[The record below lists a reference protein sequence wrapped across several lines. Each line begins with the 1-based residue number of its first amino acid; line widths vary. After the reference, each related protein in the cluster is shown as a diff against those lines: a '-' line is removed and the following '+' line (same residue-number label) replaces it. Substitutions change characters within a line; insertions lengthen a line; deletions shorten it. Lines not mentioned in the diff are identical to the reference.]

1 MMHKIKY
8 FKSGFL
14 LICAALIHS
23 CEWRVEDQPGY
34 WVITFP
40 QDGATCNE
48 VVTIGID
55 ANDPDGICGVE
66 INVNDLKIDIPLS
79 EILGKI
85 NDEPIE
91 ISLNTNDLPDGP
103 VEISVTICDCNDNC
117 TESPPITY
125 TIDNTLSVPDTI
137 NITSTNFI
145 NSGFDIKW
153 EKSDNGDFYQYDL
166 YHSINETL
174 DDTSL
179 IFSSNNIDQ
188 TNFFMEN
195 TDPFIF
201 NYFYVI
207 VSDTFNYSTKG
218 DIYSSSLEALP
229 DSIEITDVNYI
240 NGGFNITWERSTD
253 NDFQKYD
260 LYHSINESLVD
271 SSLIFSSNN
280 IENVTYFMENADPL
294 IINYFYIIVS
304 DSTNFSTKSN
314 IYSSTIDPRPNPI
327 HIQSVTYNDI
337 TMDILWDESLDGD
350 FLKYELYKGLDT
362 TNTNLLET
370 FLDKQITS
378 YSINDFNPYTSN
390 FFRIIVYDTLNQN
403 TKGNFL
409 SNTIQPAP
417 EPVDLDPID
426 SFGNEFSI
434 VWSIY
439 PSDSFERYNLYQA
452 YDIDMTNKEI
462 IFTTTDRSVNTYSSI
477 DNDYETDYYFQVS
490 IIDNWGYEV
499 YSNIEYI
506 DTEYFTFIHNYD
518 SGSDGDIGY
527 YGIQN
532 ASDKYKIIAKTSLD
546 VVMASTDRYGS
557 NLSFNSFNYE
567 IDESPVKLLQ
577 TDNQDYIFI
586 SNIVNS
592 SNDTDIR
599 ITKTDQNGGVIWNTV
614 YGFIDPYNP
623 GAGNATY
630 GNDLANDISITADG
644 GYILTGRYHSSQSDI
659 LILKLNS
666 VGEIE
671 NIHQI
676 STAPSSQRIVE
687 NGHAILEN
695 INNNYVI
702 LGSISAFSSTQP
714 SNVWLAEFDPNQSE
728 SGEIIWSSTWDIDN
742 YDYPKSMI
750 INQNGEYTISGYSS
764 NDNNGDNGSSW
775 IIKTDINGNGE
786 VLQPFT
792 GNNFVFSM
800 IEIESGDYI
809 LAGKKI
815 EDSNSQGWIVS
826 VDSEGNQN
834 WERLYG
840 GDDVEV
846 FYSIQQTSDMG
857 YIITGE
863 TNSNGVSDIYHVKTD
878 PYGEVITTE

>member
-1 MMHKIKY
+1 M
-8 FKSGFL
+8 
-14 LICAALIHS
+14 
-23 CEWRVEDQPGY
+23 
-34 WVITFP
+34 
-40 QDGATCNE
+40 
-48 VVTIGID
+48 TIGID

-137 NITSTNFI
+137 NITSANFI

-229 DSIEITDVNYI
+229 DSIDVTDVNYI
-240 NGGFNITWERSTD
+240 NGGFSITWERSTD

-260 LYHSINESLVD
+260 LYHSINETLD
-271 SSLIFSSNN
+271 DTSLIFSSNN
-280 IENVTYFMENADPL
+280 IDQTNFFMGNTNPL

-304 DSTNFSTKSN
+304 DTSNFSTKSN

-327 HIQSVTYNDI
+327 HIQSVTYDDI

-378 YSINDFNPYTSN
+378 YSINDFDPYTSN
-390 FFRIIVYDTLNQN
+390 FFRIIVYDTLNQS

-409 SNTIQPAP
+409 SNSIQPDP
-417 EPVDLDPID
+417 EPVDLDPIG

-439 PSDSFERYNLYQA
+439 SSDSFERYNLYQA

-506 DTEYFTFIHNYD
+506 DTEYFTFINNYD

-577 TDNQDYIFI
+577 TDDQGYIFI

-599 ITKTDQNGGVIWNTV
+599 ITKTDQNGGAIWNTL
-614 YGFIDPYNP
+614 YGFVDPNNP

-630 GNDLANDISITADG
+630 GNDLVNNISLTADG
-644 GYILTGRYHSSQSDI
+644 GYILTGRYHASQSDI
-659 LILKLNS
+659 LILKLDS
-666 VGEIE
+666 EGEVE
-671 NIHQI
+671 DIHQI
-676 STAPSSQRIVE
+676 STAPASQRIVE
-687 NGHAILEN
+687 NGHSILEN
-695 INNNYVI
+695 TNNNYVI
-702 LGSISAFSSTQP
+702 LGSLSAFSSTEP

-742 YDYPKSMI
+742 YDYPKNMI

-764 NDNNGDNGSSW
+764 DNNSGDNGSSW

-826 VDSEGNQN
+826 LDSEGNQN

-846 FYSIQQTSDMG
+846 FYSIKQTSDMG
-857 YIITGE
+857 YILTGE
-863 TNSNGVSDIYHVKTD
+863 TNLNGVSDIYHVKTD
-878 PYGEVITTE
+878 PYGEVITSE

>member
-1 MMHKIKY
+1 M
-8 FKSGFL
+8 
-14 LICAALIHS
+14 
-23 CEWRVEDQPGY
+23 
-34 WVITFP
+34 
-40 QDGATCNE
+40 
-48 VVTIGID
+48 
-55 ANDPDGICGVE
+55 
-66 INVNDLKIDIPLS
+66 
-79 EILGKI
+79 
-85 NDEPIE
+85 
-91 ISLNTNDLPDGP
+91 
-103 VEISVTICDCNDNC
+103 
-117 TESPPITY
+117 
-125 TIDNTLSVPDTI
+125 PDTI
-137 NITSTNFI
+137 NITSANFI
-145 NSGFDIKW
+145 NGGFNITW

-166 YHSINETL
+166 YHSLNEML
-174 DDTSL
+174 EDTSL

-188 TNFFMEN
+188 TSFFMEN

-260 LYHSINESLVD
+260 LYHSINETLD
-271 SSLIFSSNN
+271 DTSLIFSSDN
-280 IENVTYFMENADPL
+280 IDNVTYFMENADPL

-304 DSTNFSTKSN
+304 DSTNFSTKSK

-327 HIQSVTYNDI
+327 HIQSVTYDDI

-350 FLKYELYKGLDT
+350 FLKYELYRGLDT

-378 YSINDFNPYTSN
+378 YSINDFDPYISN
-390 FFRIIVYDTLNQN
+390 FFRIIVYDTLNQS

-409 SNTIQPAP
+409 SNAIQPTP

-426 SFGNEFSI
+426 SFGNEFNI

-439 PSDSFERYNLYQA
+439 PSDNFERYNLYQA

-527 YGIQN
+527 YGIQD
-532 ASDKYKIIAKTSLD
+532 ASDKYKIIAKTSSD

-577 TDNQDYIFI
+577 ADDQGYIFI

-614 YGFIDPYNP
+614 YGFIDPNNP

-630 GNDLANDISITADG
+630 GNDLVNDISITTDG

-666 VGEIE
+666 EGEIE
-671 NIHQI
+671 NTHQI

-695 INNNYVI
+695 TNNNYVI
-702 LGSISAFSSTQP
+702 LGSLSAFSSTEP

-750 INQNGEYTISGYSS
+750 INQNGDYTMSGYSS

-815 EDSNSQGWIVS
+815 ENFNSQGWIVS

-840 GDDVEV
+840 GNDVEV
-846 FYSIQQTSDMG
+846 FYSIKQTSDMG
-857 YIITGE
+857 YILTGE

-878 PYGEVITTE
+878 PYGEVITAE

>member
-1 MMHKIKY
+1 M
-8 FKSGFL
+8 
-14 LICAALIHS
+14 
-23 CEWRVEDQPGY
+23 
-34 WVITFP
+34 
-40 QDGATCNE
+40 
-48 VVTIGID
+48 
-55 ANDPDGICGVE
+55 
-66 INVNDLKIDIPLS
+66 
-79 EILGKI
+79 
-85 NDEPIE
+85 
-91 ISLNTNDLPDGP
+91 
-103 VEISVTICDCNDNC
+103 
-117 TESPPITY
+117 
-125 TIDNTLSVPDTI
+125 PDTI
-137 NITSTNFI
+137 NITSANFI
-145 NSGFDIKW
+145 NGGFNITW
-153 EKSDNGDFYQYDL
+153 EKSDNGDFYQYEL
-166 YHSINETL
+166 YHSLNEML
-174 DDTSL
+174 EDTSL

-188 TNFFMEN
+188 TSFFMEN

-260 LYHSINESLVD
+260 LYHSINETLD
-271 SSLIFSSNN
+271 DTSLIFSSDN
-280 IENVTYFMENADPL
+280 IDNVTYFMENADPL

-304 DSTNFSTKSN
+304 DSTNFSTKSK

-327 HIQSVTYNDI
+327 HIQSVTYDDI

-350 FLKYELYKGLDT
+350 FLKYELYRGLDT

-378 YSINDFNPYTSN
+378 YSINDFDPYISN
-390 FFRIIVYDTLNQN
+390 FFRIIVYDTLNQS

-409 SNTIQPAP
+409 SNSIQPTP
-417 EPVDLDPID
+417 EPVNLDPID
-426 SFGNEFSI
+426 SFGNEFNI

-439 PSDSFERYNLYQA
+439 PSDNFERYNLYQA

-462 IFTTTDRSVNTYSSI
+462 IFTTTNRSVNTYSSI

-577 TDNQDYIFI
+577 TDDQGYIFI

-614 YGFIDPYNP
+614 YGFIDPFNP

-630 GNDLANDISITADG
+630 GNDLVNDISITTDA
-644 GYILTGRYHSSQSDI
+644 GYLLTGRYHSAQSDI
-659 LILKLNS
+659 LILKLDS
-666 VGEIE
+666 EGEIE

-695 INNNYVI
+695 TNNNYVI
-702 LGSISAFSSTQP
+702 LGSLSAFSSTEP
-714 SNVWLAEFDPNQSE
+714 SNVWLAEFNPNQSE
-728 SGEIIWSSTWDIDN
+728 SGEIIWSTTWDIDN
-742 YDYPKSMI
+742 YDYPQNLI
-750 INQNGEYTISGYSS
+750 INQNGEYTMSGYSS
-764 NDNNGDNGSSW
+764 ENNSGDNGSSW

-815 EDSNSQGWIVS
+815 EDSNTQGWIVS
-826 VDSEGNQN
+826 VNSEGNQN
-834 WERLYG
+834 WEKLYG
-840 GDDVEV
+840 DDGDEV

-857 YIITGE
+857 YILTGK
-863 TNSNGVSDIYHVKTD
+863 TNSNGISNIYHVKTD
-878 PYGEVITTE
+878 PYGDVITAE

>member
-14 LICAALIHS
+14 LLCAALIHS

-66 INVNDLKIDIPLS
+66 INVDDLKIDIPLS

-137 NITSTNFI
+137 NITSANFI
-145 NSGFDIKW
+145 NS
-153 EKSDNGDFYQYDL
+153 
-166 YHSINETL
+166 
-174 DDTSL
+174 
-179 IFSSNNIDQ
+179 
-188 TNFFMEN
+188 
-195 TDPFIF
+195 
-201 NYFYVI
+201 
-207 VSDTFNYSTKG
+207 
-218 DIYSSSLEALP
+218 
-229 DSIEITDVNYI
+229 
-240 NGGFNITWERSTD
+240 GFNITWERSTD

-304 DSTNFSTKSN
+304 DSTNFSTKSK
-314 IYSSTIDPRPNPI
+314 IYSSTIDPRPYPI

-350 FLKYELYKGLDT
+350 FLKYELYRGLDT

-390 FFRIIVYDTLNQN
+390 FFRIIVYDTLNQS

-409 SNTIQPAP
+409 SNSIQPAP

-499 YSNIEYI
+499 YSNIEYT

-592 SNDTDIR
+592 TNDTDIR

-630 GNDLANDISITADG
+630 GNDLVNDISITTDG
-644 GYILTGRYHSSQSDI
+644 GYILTGRYHASQSDI

-666 VGEIE
+666 EGEIE
-671 NIHQI
+671 NTHQI

-695 INNNYVI
+695 TNNNYII
-702 LGSISAFSSTQP
+702 LGSLSAFSSTEP

-750 INQNGEYTISGYSS
+750 INQNGNYTMSGYSS

-815 EDSNSQGWIVS
+815 EDSNTQGWIVS
-826 VDSEGNQN
+826 VNSEGNQN
-834 WERLYG
+834 WEKLYG
-840 GDDVEV
+840 DDGDEV

-857 YIITGE
+857 YILTGE

-878 PYGEVITTE
+878 PDGEVITAE

>member
-1 MMHKIKY
+1 
-8 FKSGFL
+8 
-14 LICAALIHS
+14 
-23 CEWRVEDQPGY
+23 
-34 WVITFP
+34 
-40 QDGATCNE
+40 
-48 VVTIGID
+48 
-55 ANDPDGICGVE
+55 
-66 INVNDLKIDIPLS
+66 
-79 EILGKI
+79 
-85 NDEPIE
+85 
-91 ISLNTNDLPDGP
+91 
-103 VEISVTICDCNDNC
+103 
-117 TESPPITY
+117 
-125 TIDNTLSVPDTI
+125 
-137 NITSTNFI
+137 
-145 NSGFDIKW
+145 
-153 EKSDNGDFYQYDL
+153 
-166 YHSINETL
+166 
-174 DDTSL
+174 
-179 IFSSNNIDQ
+179 
-188 TNFFMEN
+188 
-195 TDPFIF
+195 
-201 NYFYVI
+201 
-207 VSDTFNYSTKG
+207 
-218 DIYSSSLEALP
+218 
-229 DSIEITDVNYI
+229 
-240 NGGFNITWERSTD
+240 
-253 NDFQKYD
+253 
-260 LYHSINESLVD
+260 
-271 SSLIFSSNN
+271 
-280 IENVTYFMENADPL
+280 
-294 IINYFYIIVS
+294 
-304 DSTNFSTKSN
+304 
-314 IYSSTIDPRPNPI
+314 
-327 HIQSVTYNDI
+327 
-337 TMDILWDESLDGD
+337 MDILWDESLDGD
-350 FLKYELYKGLDT
+350 FLKYELYRGLDT

-378 YSINDFNPYTSN
+378 YSINDFDPYTSN

-518 SGSDGDIGY
+518 SGSDEDIGY

-702 LGSISAFSSTQP
+702 LGSISAFSSTEP

>member
-1 MMHKIKY
+1 M
-8 FKSGFL
+8 
-14 LICAALIHS
+14 
-23 CEWRVEDQPGY
+23 
-34 WVITFP
+34 
-40 QDGATCNE
+40 
-48 VVTIGID
+48 
-55 ANDPDGICGVE
+55 
-66 INVNDLKIDIPLS
+66 
-79 EILGKI
+79 
-85 NDEPIE
+85 
-91 ISLNTNDLPDGP
+91 
-103 VEISVTICDCNDNC
+103 
-117 TESPPITY
+117 
-125 TIDNTLSVPDTI
+125 PDTI

-304 DSTNFSTKSN
+304 DSTNFSTKSK

-350 FLKYELYKGLDT
+350 FLKYELYRGLDT

-378 YSINDFNPYTSN
+378 YSINDFDPYTSN

-518 SGSDGDIGY
+518 SGSDEDIGY

-702 LGSISAFSSTQP
+702 LGSISAFSSTEP

>member
-1 MMHKIKY
+1 M
-8 FKSGFL
+8 
-14 LICAALIHS
+14 
-23 CEWRVEDQPGY
+23 
-34 WVITFP
+34 
-40 QDGATCNE
+40 
-48 VVTIGID
+48 
-55 ANDPDGICGVE
+55 
-66 INVNDLKIDIPLS
+66 
-79 EILGKI
+79 
-85 NDEPIE
+85 
-91 ISLNTNDLPDGP
+91 
-103 VEISVTICDCNDNC
+103 
-117 TESPPITY
+117 
-125 TIDNTLSVPDTI
+125 PDTI
-137 NITSTNFI
+137 NITSANFI
-145 NSGFDIKW
+145 NGGFNITWK
-153 EKSDNGDFYQYDL
+153 KSDNGDFYQYDL
-166 YHSINETL
+166 YHSLNEML
-174 DDTSL
+174 EDTSL

-188 TNFFMEN
+188 TSFFMEN

-229 DSIEITDVNYI
+229 DSIEITDVSYI

-260 LYHSINESLVD
+260 LYHSINETLD
-271 SSLIFSSNN
+271 DTSLIFSSDN
-280 IENVTYFMENADPL
+280 IDNVTYFMENADPL

-304 DSTNFSTKSN
+304 DSTNFSTKSK

-350 FLKYELYKGLDT
+350 FLKYELYRGLDT

-378 YSINDFNPYTSN
+378 YSINDFDPYTSN
-390 FFRIIVYDTLNQN
+390 FFRIIVYDTLNQS

-518 SGSDGDIGY
+518 SGSDEDIGY

-702 LGSISAFSSTQP
+702 LGSISAFSSTEP

>member
-1 MMHKIKY
+1 MMKKIKY

-14 LICAALIHS
+14 LLCAALIHS

-66 INVNDLKIDIPLS
+66 INVNDLKIDVPLS
-79 EILGKI
+79 EVLSK
-85 NDEPIE
+85 EPIE
-91 ISLNTNDLPDGP
+91 ITLNTNDIPDGP
-103 VEISVTICDCNDNC
+103 IEISVTICDCNDNC
-117 TESPPITY
+117 TESPPVTY

-137 NITSTNFI
+137 NITSANFI
-145 NSGFDIKW
+145 NGGFNIRW

-166 YHSINETL
+166 YHSLNEIL
-174 DDTSL
+174 EDTSL

-188 TNFFMEN
+188 TSFFMEN

-229 DSIEITDVNYI
+229 DSIKITDVNYI
-240 NGGFNITWERSTD
+240 NGGFSITWERSTD

-260 LYHSINESLVD
+260 LYHSINETLD
-271 SSLIFSSNN
+271 DTSLIFSSDN
-280 IENVTYFMENADPL
+280 IDNVTYFMENADPL

-304 DSTNFSTKSN
+304 DSTNFSTKSK

-327 HIQSVTYNDI
+327 HIQSVTYDDI

-350 FLKYELYKGLDT
+350 FLKYELYRGLDT

-378 YSINDFNPYTSN
+378 YSINDFDPYISN
-390 FFRIIVYDTLNQN
+390 FFRIIVYDTLNQS
-403 TKGNFL
+403 TEGNFL
-409 SNTIQPAP
+409 SNSIQPTP
-417 EPVDLDPID
+417 EPVNLDPID
-426 SFGNEFSI
+426 SFGNEFNI

-439 PSDSFERYNLYQA
+439 PSDNFERYNLYQA

-462 IFTTTDRSVNTYSSI
+462 IFTTTNRSVNTYSSI

-577 TDNQDYIFI
+577 TDDQGYIFI

-614 YGFIDPYNP
+614 YGFIDPFNP

-630 GNDLANDISITADG
+630 GNDLVNDISITTDA
-644 GYILTGRYHSSQSDI
+644 GYLLTGRYHSAQSDI
-659 LILKLNS
+659 LILKLDS
-666 VGEIE
+666 EGEIE

-695 INNNYVI
+695 TNNNYVI
-702 LGSISAFSSTQP
+702 LGSLSAFSSTEP
-714 SNVWLAEFDPNQSE
+714 SNVWLAEFNPNQSE
-728 SGEIIWSSTWDIDN
+728 SGEIIWSTTWDIDN
-742 YDYPKSMI
+742 YDYPQNLI
-750 INQNGEYTISGYSS
+750 INQNGEYTMSGYSS
-764 NDNNGDNGSSW
+764 ENNSGDNGSSW

-815 EDSNSQGWIVS
+815 EDSNTQGWIVS
-826 VDSEGNQN
+826 VNSEGNQN
-834 WERLYG
+834 WEKLYG
-840 GDDVEV
+840 DDGDEV

-857 YIITGE
+857 YILTGK
-863 TNSNGVSDIYHVKTD
+863 TNSNGISNIYHVKTD
-878 PYGEVITTE
+878 PYGDVITAE

>member
-1 MMHKIKY
+1 M
-8 FKSGFL
+8 
-14 LICAALIHS
+14 
-23 CEWRVEDQPGY
+23 
-34 WVITFP
+34 
-40 QDGATCNE
+40 
-48 VVTIGID
+48 
-55 ANDPDGICGVE
+55 
-66 INVNDLKIDIPLS
+66 
-79 EILGKI
+79 
-85 NDEPIE
+85 
-91 ISLNTNDLPDGP
+91 
-103 VEISVTICDCNDNC
+103 
-117 TESPPITY
+117 
-125 TIDNTLSVPDTI
+125 PDTI
-137 NITSTNFI
+137 NITSANFI
-145 NSGFDIKW
+145 NGGFNITW

-188 TNFFMEN
+188 TSFFMEN

-260 LYHSINESLVD
+260 LYHSINETLED
-271 SSLIFSSNN
+271 TSLIFSSDN
-280 IENVTYFMENADPL
+280 IDNVTYFMENADPL

-304 DSTNFSTKSN
+304 DSTNFSTKSK

-327 HIQSVTYNDI
+327 HIQSVTYDDI
-337 TMDILWDESLDGD
+337 TMDILWDEALDGD
-350 FLKYELYKGLDT
+350 FLKYELYRGLDT

-378 YSINDFNPYTSN
+378 YSINDFDPYISN
-390 FFRIIVYDTLNQN
+390 FFRIIVYDTLNQS

-409 SNTIQPAP
+409 SNAIQPTP

-426 SFGNEFSI
+426 SFGNEFNI

-439 PSDSFERYNLYQA
+439 PSDNFERYNLYQA

-527 YGIQN
+527 YGIQD
-532 ASDKYKIIAKTSLD
+532 ASDKYKIIAKTSSD

-577 TDNQDYIFI
+577 ADDQGYIFI

-599 ITKTDQNGGVIWNTV
+599 ITKTDQNGGFIWNTV

-630 GNDLANDISITADG
+630 GNDLVNDISITTDG

-666 VGEIE
+666 EGEIE
-671 NIHQI
+671 NTHQI

-695 INNNYVI
+695 TNNNYVI
-702 LGSISAFSSTQP
+702 LGSLSAFSSTEP

-750 INQNGEYTISGYSS
+750 INQDGDYTMSGYSS
-764 NDNNGDNGSSW
+764 NDNNGDIGSSW
-775 IIKTDINGNGE
+775 IIKADINGNGE

-826 VDSEGNQN
+826 VNSEGNQN

-840 GDDVEV
+840 GNDVEV
-846 FYSIQQTSDMG
+846 FYSIKQTSDMG
-857 YIITGE
+857 YILTGE

-878 PYGEVITTE
+878 PYGEVITVE

>member
-1 MMHKIKY
+1 M
-8 FKSGFL
+8 
-14 LICAALIHS
+14 
-23 CEWRVEDQPGY
+23 
-34 WVITFP
+34 
-40 QDGATCNE
+40 
-48 VVTIGID
+48 
-55 ANDPDGICGVE
+55 
-66 INVNDLKIDIPLS
+66 
-79 EILGKI
+79 
-85 NDEPIE
+85 
-91 ISLNTNDLPDGP
+91 
-103 VEISVTICDCNDNC
+103 
-117 TESPPITY
+117 
-125 TIDNTLSVPDTI
+125 PDTI
-137 NITSTNFI
+137 NITSANFI
-145 NSGFDIKW
+145 NGGFNITW

-166 YHSINETL
+166 YHSLNEML
-174 DDTSL
+174 EDTSL

-188 TNFFMEN
+188 TSFFMEN

-260 LYHSINESLVD
+260 LYHSINETLD
-271 SSLIFSSNN
+271 DTSLIFSSDN
-280 IENVTYFMENADPL
+280 IDNVTYFMENADPL

-304 DSTNFSTKSN
+304 DSTNFSTKSK

-327 HIQSVTYNDI
+327 HIQSVTYDDI

-350 FLKYELYKGLDT
+350 FLKYELYRGLDT

-378 YSINDFNPYTSN
+378 YSINDFDPYISN
-390 FFRIIVYDTLNQN
+390 FFRIIVYDTLNQS
-403 TKGNFL
+403 TEGNFL
-409 SNTIQPAP
+409 SNSIQPTP
-417 EPVDLDPID
+417 EPVNLDPID
-426 SFGNEFSI
+426 SFGNEFNI

-439 PSDSFERYNLYQA
+439 PSDNFERYNLYQA

-577 TDNQDYIFI
+577 TDDQGYIFI

-614 YGFIDPYNP
+614 YGFIDPFNP

-630 GNDLANDISITADG
+630 GNDLVNDISITTDG
-644 GYILTGRYHSSQSDI
+644 GYLLTGRYHSAQSDI
-659 LILKLNS
+659 LILKLDS
-666 VGEIE
+666 EGEIE

-695 INNNYVI
+695 TNNNYVI
-702 LGSISAFSSTQP
+702 LGSLSAFSSTEP
-714 SNVWLAEFDPNQSE
+714 SNVWLAEFNPDQSE
-728 SGEIIWSSTWDIDN
+728 SGEIIWSTTWDIDN

-750 INQNGEYTISGYSS
+750 INQNGDYTISGYSS

-815 EDSNSQGWIVS
+815 EDSNTQGWIVS
-826 VDSEGNQN
+826 VNSEGNQN
-834 WERLYG
+834 WEKLYG
-840 GDDVEV
+840 DDGDEV

-857 YIITGE
+857 YILTGK
-863 TNSNGVSDIYHVKTD
+863 TNSNGISNIYHVKTD
-878 PYGEVITTE
+878 PYGDVITAE

>member
-1 MMHKIKY
+1 MMQKIKY

-14 LICAALIHS
+14 LLCAALIHS

-66 INVNDLKIDIPLS
+66 INVNDLKIDVPLS
-79 EILGKI
+79 EVLSK
-85 NDEPIE
+85 EPIE
-91 ISLNTNDLPDGP
+91 ITLNTNDLPDGP
-103 VEISVTICDCNDNC
+103 IEISVTICDCNDNC
-117 TESPPITY
+117 TESPPLNYI
-125 TIDNTLSVPDTI
+125 IDNTLSVPDTI
-137 NITSTNFI
+137 NITSANFI
-145 NSGFDIKW
+145 NGGFNITW

-166 YHSINETL
+166 YHSLNEML
-174 DDTSL
+174 EDTSL

-188 TNFFMEN
+188 TSFFMEN

-260 LYHSINESLVD
+260 LYHSINETLD
-271 SSLIFSSNN
+271 DTSLIFSSDN
-280 IENVTYFMENADPL
+280 IDNVTYFMENADPL

-304 DSTNFSTKSN
+304 DSTNFSTKSK

-327 HIQSVTYNDI
+327 HIQSVTYDDI

-350 FLKYELYKGLDT
+350 FLKYELYRGLDT

-378 YSINDFNPYTSN
+378 YSINDFDPYISN
-390 FFRIIVYDTLNQN
+390 FFRIIVYDTLNQS

-409 SNTIQPAP
+409 SNAIQPTP

-426 SFGNEFSI
+426 SFGNEFNI

-439 PSDSFERYNLYQA
+439 PSDNFERYNLYQA

-527 YGIQN
+527 YGIQD
-532 ASDKYKIIAKTSLD
+532 ASDKYKIIAKTSSD

-577 TDNQDYIFI
+577 ADDQGYIFI

-614 YGFIDPYNP
+614 YGFIDPNNP

-630 GNDLANDISITADG
+630 GNDLVNDISITTDG

-666 VGEIE
+666 EGEIE
-671 NIHQI
+671 NTHQI

-695 INNNYVI
+695 TNNNYVI
-702 LGSISAFSSTQP
+702 LGSLSAFSSTEP

-750 INQNGEYTISGYSS
+750 INQNGDYTMSGYSS

-840 GDDVEV
+840 GNDVEV
-846 FYSIQQTSDMG
+846 FYSIKQTSDMG
-857 YIITGE
+857 YILTGE

-878 PYGEVITTE
+878 PYGEVITAE

>member
-1 MMHKIKY
+1 
-8 FKSGFL
+8 
-14 LICAALIHS
+14 
-23 CEWRVEDQPGY
+23 
-34 WVITFP
+34 
-40 QDGATCNE
+40 
-48 VVTIGID
+48 
-55 ANDPDGICGVE
+55 
-66 INVNDLKIDIPLS
+66 
-79 EILGKI
+79 
-85 NDEPIE
+85 
-91 ISLNTNDLPDGP
+91 
-103 VEISVTICDCNDNC
+103 
-117 TESPPITY
+117 
-125 TIDNTLSVPDTI
+125 
-137 NITSTNFI
+137 
-145 NSGFDIKW
+145 
-153 EKSDNGDFYQYDL
+153 
-166 YHSINETL
+166 
-174 DDTSL
+174 
-179 IFSSNNIDQ
+179 
-188 TNFFMEN
+188 
-195 TDPFIF
+195 
-201 NYFYVI
+201 
-207 VSDTFNYSTKG
+207 
-218 DIYSSSLEALP
+218 
-229 DSIEITDVNYI
+229 
-240 NGGFNITWERSTD
+240 
-253 NDFQKYD
+253 
-260 LYHSINESLVD
+260 
-271 SSLIFSSNN
+271 
-280 IENVTYFMENADPL
+280 PL

-327 HIQSVTYNDI
+327 QIQSVTYDDI

-350 FLKYELYKGLDT
+350 FLKYELYRGLDT

-378 YSINDFNPYTSN
+378 YSINDFDPYTSN
-390 FFRIIVYDTLNQN
+390 FFRIIVYDTLNQS

-518 SGSDGDIGY
+518 SGSDEDIGY

-702 LGSISAFSSTQP
+702 LGSISAFSSTEP

>member
-1 MMHKIKY
+1 M
-8 FKSGFL
+8 
-14 LICAALIHS
+14 
-23 CEWRVEDQPGY
+23 
-34 WVITFP
+34 
-40 QDGATCNE
+40 
-48 VVTIGID
+48 
-55 ANDPDGICGVE
+55 
-66 INVNDLKIDIPLS
+66 
-79 EILGKI
+79 
-85 NDEPIE
+85 
-91 ISLNTNDLPDGP
+91 
-103 VEISVTICDCNDNC
+103 
-117 TESPPITY
+117 
-125 TIDNTLSVPDTI
+125 PDTI

-304 DSTNFSTKSN
+304 DSTNFSTKSK

-350 FLKYELYKGLDT
+350 FLKYELYRGLDT

-390 FFRIIVYDTLNQN
+390 FFRIIVYDTLNQS

-409 SNTIQPAP
+409 SNSIQPAP

-750 INQNGEYTISGYSS
+750 INQNGNYTMSGYSS

>member
-1 MMHKIKY
+1 M
-8 FKSGFL
+8 
-14 LICAALIHS
+14 
-23 CEWRVEDQPGY
+23 
-34 WVITFP
+34 
-40 QDGATCNE
+40 
-48 VVTIGID
+48 
-55 ANDPDGICGVE
+55 
-66 INVNDLKIDIPLS
+66 
-79 EILGKI
+79 
-85 NDEPIE
+85 
-91 ISLNTNDLPDGP
+91 
-103 VEISVTICDCNDNC
+103 
-117 TESPPITY
+117 
-125 TIDNTLSVPDTI
+125 PDTI
-137 NITSTNFI
+137 NITSANFI
-145 NSGFDIKW
+145 NGGFNITWK
-153 EKSDNGDFYQYDL
+153 KSDNGDFYQYDL
-166 YHSINETL
+166 YHSLNEML
-174 DDTSL
+174 EDTSL

-188 TNFFMEN
+188 TSFFMEN

-229 DSIEITDVNYI
+229 DSIEITDVSYI

-260 LYHSINESLVD
+260 LYHSINETLD
-271 SSLIFSSNN
+271 DTSLIFSSDN
-280 IENVTYFMENADPL
+280 IDNVTYFMENADPL

-327 HIQSVTYNDI
+327 QIQSVTYDDI

-350 FLKYELYKGLDT
+350 FLKYELYRGLDT

-378 YSINDFNPYTSN
+378 YSINDFDPYTSN

-518 SGSDGDIGY
+518 SGSDEDIGY

-567 IDESPVKLLQ
+567 IDETPVKLLQ

-702 LGSISAFSSTQP
+702 LGSISAFSSTEP

>member
-1 MMHKIKY
+1 MMQKIKY

-14 LICAALIHS
+14 LLCAALIHS

-66 INVNDLKIDIPLS
+66 INVNDLKIDVPLS
-79 EILGKI
+79 EVLSK
-85 NDEPIE
+85 EPIE
-91 ISLNTNDLPDGP
+91 ITLNTNDLPDGP

-117 TESPPITY
+117 TESPPVTY

-137 NITSTNFI
+137 NITSANFI
-145 NSGFDIKW
+145 NGGFNITW

-166 YHSINETL
+166 YHSLNEML
-174 DDTSL
+174 EDTSL

-188 TNFFMEN
+188 TSFFMEN

-260 LYHSINESLVD
+260 LYHSINETLD
-271 SSLIFSSNN
+271 DTSLIFSSDN
-280 IENVTYFMENADPL
+280 IDNVTYFMENADPL

-304 DSTNFSTKSN
+304 DSTNFSTKSK

-327 HIQSVTYNDI
+327 HIQSVTYDDI

-350 FLKYELYKGLDT
+350 FLKYELYRGLDT

-370 FLDKQITS
+370 FLDKQITN
-378 YSINDFNPYTSN
+378 YSINDFDPYISN
-390 FFRIIVYDTLNQN
+390 FFRIIVYDTLNQS

-409 SNTIQPAP
+409 SNSIQPTP
-417 EPVDLDPID
+417 EPVNLDPID
-426 SFGNEFSI
+426 SFGNEFNI

-439 PSDSFERYNLYQA
+439 PSDNFERYNLYQA

-462 IFTTTDRSVNTYSSI
+462 IFTTTNRSVNTYSSI

-577 TDNQDYIFI
+577 TDDQGYIFI

-614 YGFIDPYNP
+614 YGFIDPFNP

-630 GNDLANDISITADG
+630 GNDLVNDISITTDG
-644 GYILTGRYHSSQSDI
+644 GYLLTGRYHSAQSDI
-659 LILKLNS
+659 LILKLDS
-666 VGEIE
+666 EGEIE

-695 INNNYVI
+695 TNNNYVI
-702 LGSISAFSSTQP
+702 LGSLSAFSSAEP
-714 SNVWLAEFDPNQSE
+714 SNVWLAEFNPNQSE
-728 SGEIIWSSTWDIDN
+728 SGEIIWSTTWDIDN
-742 YDYPKSMI
+742 YDYPQNLI
-750 INQNGEYTISGYSS
+750 INQNGEYTMSGYSS
-764 NDNNGDNGSSW
+764 ENNSGDNGSSW

-815 EDSNSQGWIVS
+815 EDSNTQGWIVS
-826 VDSEGNQN
+826 VNSEGNQN
-834 WERLYG
+834 WEKLYG
-840 GDDVEV
+840 DDGDEV

-857 YIITGE
+857 YILTGK
-863 TNSNGVSDIYHVKTD
+863 TNSNGISNIYHVKTD
-878 PYGEVITTE
+878 PYGDVITAE

>member
-1 MMHKIKY
+1 MMQKIKY

-14 LICAALIHS
+14 LLCAALIHS

-66 INVNDLKIDIPLS
+66 INVNDLKIDVPLS
-79 EILGKI
+79 EVLSK
-85 NDEPIE
+85 EPIE
-91 ISLNTNDLPDGP
+91 ITLNTNDIPDGP
-103 VEISVTICDCNDNC
+103 IEISVTICDCNDNC
-117 TESPPITY
+117 TESPPVNY

-137 NITSTNFI
+137 NITSANFI
-145 NSGFDIKW
+145 NGGFNIRW

-166 YHSINETL
+166 YHSLNEML
-174 DDTSL
+174 EDTSL

-188 TNFFMEN
+188 TSFFMEN

-229 DSIEITDVNYI
+229 DSIEITDLNYI

-260 LYHSINESLVD
+260 LYHSINETLD
-271 SSLIFSSNN
+271 DTSLIFSSDN
-280 IENVTYFMENADPL
+280 IDNVTYFMDNADPL

-304 DSTNFSTKSN
+304 DSTNFSTKSK

-327 HIQSVTYNDI
+327 HIQSVTYDDI

-350 FLKYELYKGLDT
+350 FLKYELYRGLDT

-378 YSINDFNPYTSN
+378 YSINDFDPYISN
-390 FFRIIVYDTLNQN
+390 FFRIIVYDTLNQS

-409 SNTIQPAP
+409 SNAIQPTP

-426 SFGNEFSI
+426 SFGNEFNI

-439 PSDSFERYNLYQA
+439 PSDNFERYNLYQA
-452 YDIDMTNKEI
+452 YDIDMNNKEI

-557 NLSFNSFNYE
+557 NLSFNSYNYE

-577 TDNQDYIFI
+577 TDDQGYIFI

-614 YGFIDPYNP
+614 YGFIDPNNP

-630 GNDLANDISITADG
+630 GNDLVNDISITTDG

-666 VGEIE
+666 EGEIE
-671 NIHQI
+671 NTHQI

-695 INNNYVI
+695 TNNNYVI
-702 LGSISAFSSTQP
+702 LGSLSAFSSTEP

-750 INQNGEYTISGYSS
+750 INQDGDYTMSGYSS

-775 IIKTDINGNGE
+775 IIKADINGNGE

-840 GDDVEV
+840 GNDVEV
-846 FYSIQQTSDMG
+846 FYSIKQTSDMG
-857 YIITGE
+857 YILTGE

-878 PYGEVITTE
+878 PYGEVITAE